1 MNWFTPNSIATLGFH
16 GLPSLAKFKKEVLI
30 HSKSMKSSN
39 MQSNEYCGEKTVRES
54 CGAWCD
60 RCGLRFVGFGTWWN
74 GLRSNKPKNVTQLS
88 QRRRYLLVLC
98 SAVYIGATTL
108 FRIRFQFCS
117 LLCRGLSPRKFSCH
131 TPAGRRTVVLPN
143 SKAASNRDREARGTD
158 AHSIV

>member
-1 MNWFTPNSIATLGFH
+1 MNLVVLGAIDVVFALLVSEH
-16 GLPSLAKFKKEVLI
+16 GGMAYDL
-30 HSKSMKSSN
+30 
-39 MQSNEYCGEKTVRES
+39 
-54 CGAWCD
+54 
-60 RCGLRFVGFGTWWN
+60 
-74 GLRSNKPKNVTQLS
+74 NKPKNVTQLS

-131 TPAGRRTVVLPN
+131 APAGRRTVVLPN